1 MTSGTKEKDVFVK
14 IGQNKK
20 AENNSAL
27 KKSLLFILLLYPLPS
42 NYRLN

>member
-27 KKSLLFILLLYPLPS
+27 KNLLFTLLLYP
-42 NYRLN
+42 